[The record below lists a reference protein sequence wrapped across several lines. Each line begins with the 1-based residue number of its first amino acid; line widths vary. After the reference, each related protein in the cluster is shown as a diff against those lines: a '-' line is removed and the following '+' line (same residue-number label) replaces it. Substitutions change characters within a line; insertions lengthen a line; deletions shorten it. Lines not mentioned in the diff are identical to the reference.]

1 MTILLAYMHFAST
14 TKSESR
20 GRSGGIIWL
29 IALPLYFVVSN
40 FLSANLNF
48 EMNIV
53 VCIILSSSALLASV
67 FIKNKHL
74 IATDLKESSYYPEK
88 RTILFYSIPWI
99 VYSLINATLAANI
112 ANNTVQSLSSSFY
125 TYLIIAQTTAALIGA
140 VGGGFLA
147 DRWGRKAVLILGIS
161 LYGVSMAL
169 RGFVNI
175 EGAFAFAYIGEG
187 LSSGIFLTLYS
198 FVIWSDLGNKIN
210 YGRIFAVGTMTF
222 YLSVAIGR
230 LGVFSGI
237 PLVTSA
243 LIGCILIF
251 LSNVPLALA
260 PELLPTEVQEKKKL
274 KKYMTTVKKIADN
287 QE

>member
-1 MTILLAYMHFAST
+1 MHFAST
-14 TKSESR
+14 TKSETR

-40 FLSANLNF
+40 LVSANLNF
-48 EMNIV
+48 EMNLV
-53 VCIILSSSALLASV
+53 LCIILSLSALLASV
-67 FIKNKHL
+67 FIKDKHL
-74 IATDLKESSYYPEK
+74 PAMDLKESSYYPEK
-88 RTILFYSIPWI
+88 RTIFFYAIPWI
-99 VYSLINATLAANI
+99 VYSLINATLAVNI
-112 ANNTVQSLSSSFY
+112 ADNTVQSFSSSFY
-125 TYLIIAQTTAALIGA
+125 TYLIIAQTTAALVGA

-147 DRWGRKAVLILGIS
+147 DRWGRKTVLILGIS
-161 LYGVSMAL
+161 LYGVSIAL
-169 RGFVNI
+169 RGFANI
-175 EGAFAFAYIGEG
+175 DGAFAFAYVGEG

-210 YGRIFAVGTMTF
+210 YGRVFAVGTMTF

-230 LGVFSGI
+230 LGIFSGI

-243 LIGCILIF
+243 LISVILIF

-260 PELLPTEVQEKKKL
+260 PELLPAESQEKKKL
-274 KKYMTTVKKIADN
+274 KKYMNTVKKIADN